1 MRIAIKN
8 GDVILQ
14 QLTPDQYNII
24 KSWNLM
30 RWVRSEQALRGKANL
45 ALLDKLAT
53 LGKLPPSIEEMRK
66 RLHGTADRVNA
77 ERNAENPEPLIQ
89 YPVTKSL
96 FKHQTRAANMAVIT
110 FGYDP
115 DAGDFTE
122 TGPDDRRGFGLLF
135 EMGCGKTLTAIAIM
149 GALWKFG
156 RAKRVLVVAPSSV
169 CGVWPKEMEEMAD
182 FPFSVAVMTGDK
194 KKRLEALTS
203 LDTAPRQNLQMAVIN
218 YESTWRDGIF
228 EALAAWKPDLIIA
241 DESQRIKTHDAAQS
255 KAMHRLG
262 DITPYKLILSGTP
275 VQNNA
280 IDIFSQYRFLDSGVF
295 GTSFYA
301 FRNKY
306 AIMGGFDKHQIVGY
320 REMDDLIQKEH
331 SIAYRVTKDEAL
343 DLPEQTF
350 ENRYIQLSPAD
361 RKVYDQ
367 IRRDSYAELENGGE
381 VTAPTVLTRLLR
393 LQQLTGGFLRLDDTE
408 KPKLVNKAKLEALME
423 IVGDCVDAG
432 QKLVVFAR
440 FTSEIDLIADA
451 LRQSKVPFGMIDG
464 RTPTEHK
471 SDRMTGEQ
479 ILSRSEVVQDF
490 QTNPKTVVF
499 LAQIQ
504 TAGLGITLHAASTAV
519 FYSLDFN
526 YANYVQAL
534 ARIHRIGQ
542 RSACTYIHLLVEKSV
557 DEKVLKAIG
566 TKDDLAKSIVDS
578 WRTYFE

>member
-1 MRIAIKN
+1 MKIALRD
-8 GDVILQ
+8 GDLILREIS
-14 QLTPDQYNII
+14 TDQYNII

-30 RWVRSEQALRGKANL
+30 RWVKAQQCL
-45 ALLDKLAT
+45 QGRASIGLLDKLT
-53 LGKLPPSIEEMRK
+53 VFGKLPPNIETYRQK
-66 RLHGTADRVNA
+66 LHRTADLVNA
-77 ERNAENPEPLIQ
+77 ERNAEEPKALTH

-96 FKHQTRAANMAVIT
+96 FKHQIRAANMALIT
-110 FGYDP
+110 FGYNP
-115 DAGDFTE
+115 DHWEDAT
-122 TGPDDRRGFGLLF
+122 TQKGFGLLF
-135 EMGCGKTLTAIAIM
+135 EMGCGKTITAIAIM
-149 GALWKFG
+149 GAMWRYGKV
-156 RAKRVLVVAPSSV
+156 KKVLVVAPSSV

-182 FPFSVAVMTGDK
+182 FPFKAAAMVGDK
-194 KKRLEALTS
+194 KKRLAALDS
-203 LDTAPRQNLQMAVIN
+203 LKYADKSDLQMAVIN

-228 EALAAWKPDLIIA
+228 EALVSWKPDLIVA
-241 DESQRIKTHDAAQS
+241 DESQRIKTHDASQS

-262 DITPYKLILSGTP
+262 DAAPYKLILSGTP

-280 IDIFSQYRFLDSGVF
+280 VDIFSQYRFLDSSIF

-331 SIAYRVTKDEAL
+331 SIAYRVTKSDAL

-350 ENRYIQLSPAD
+350 ENRYIQLSDAD

-367 IRRDSYAELENGGE
+367 LKRDSYAELESGGE
-381 VTAPTVLTRLLR
+381 VSAPTVLTKLLR
-393 LQQLTGGFLRLDDTE
+393 LQQLTGGFLRLDDTDA
-408 KPKLVNKAKLEALME
+408 PKQVNHAKLDALME

-432 QKLVVFAR
+432 QKVVVFAR
-440 FTSEIDLIADA
+440 FTAEIDLIVSA
-451 LRQSKVPFGMIDG
+451 LKKAGVSFGVIDG

-471 SDRMTGEQ
+471 VDRVTGAHTM
-479 ILSRSEVVQDF
+479 SRSEVVEDF
-490 QTNPKTVVF
+490 QTNPKTTVF

-542 RSACTYIHLLVEKSV
+542 HHPCTYIHLIVEKSV
-557 DEKVLKAIG
+557 DSKVLKAISA
-566 TKDDLAKSIVDS
+566 KDDLAKSVVDN
-578 WRTYFE
+578 WRTYFD